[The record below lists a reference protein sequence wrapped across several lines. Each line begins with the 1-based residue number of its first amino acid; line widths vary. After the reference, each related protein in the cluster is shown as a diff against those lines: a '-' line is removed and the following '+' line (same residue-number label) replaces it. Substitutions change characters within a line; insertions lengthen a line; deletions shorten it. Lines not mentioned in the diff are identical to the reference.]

1 MFHFFV
7 PKLTPNFFGAA
18 EKKFDYPMTSLFKE
32 KKSLEILEEKE
43 MKIFSS
49 RNWDKNALKWKLG
62 SWIIFLFI
70 LDCHS
75 PVLDGLDLHFQP
87 SVLSCTDYPQQN
99 QQFFSSKFF
108 LGNAGNQTQ
117 NSWVWKKEF

>member
-1 MFHFFV
+1 MIRSKTGKKQHQHFSMFHFFV

-62 SWIIFLFI
+62 SWIIF
-70 LDCHS
+70 
-75 PVLDGLDLHFQP
+75 
-87 SVLSCTDYPQQN
+87 
-99 QQFFSSKFF
+99 FSY
-108 LGNAGNQTQ
+108 
-117 NSWVWKKEF
+117 